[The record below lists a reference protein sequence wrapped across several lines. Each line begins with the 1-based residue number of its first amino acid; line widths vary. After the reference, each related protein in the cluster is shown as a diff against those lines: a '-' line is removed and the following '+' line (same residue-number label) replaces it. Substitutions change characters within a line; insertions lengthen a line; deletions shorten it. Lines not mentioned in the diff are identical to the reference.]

1 MKKIL
6 AMLIAVLF
14 VGAVS
19 QAAVRNLTVYGN
31 GNSAIGT
38 HANATS
44 ISFSGDKFTIHAPG
58 GNQEYAFNNVS
69 SIGVSENPTTGGVD
83 VINEASLEISL
94 ADGILSINADKL
106 VELVDVYTVEGLLV
120 NHMVP
125 ASSQATLTVNTS
137 AAVVIVKVTTAT
149 GVKTLKLSNR

>member
-1 MKKIL
+1 MKKLFAI
-6 AMLIAVLF
+6 IASVLF

-19 QAAVRNLTVYGN
+19 HAALRNLTVYGN
-31 GNSAIGT
+31 GNAAIGT

-44 ISFSGDKFTIHAPG
+44 ISFSGDKFTIHAPA

-69 SIGVSENPTTGGVD
+69 SIGVSEGTTTGGVN
-83 VINEASLEISL
+83 VINETSLEINL
-94 ADGILSINADKL
+94 VDGILSVYADKL
-106 VELVDVYTVEGLLV
+106 VESVDVYTVEGLLV
-120 NHMVP
+120 NHMAPV
-125 ASSQATLTVNTS
+125 SSQATLTVNTS